1 MSAKI
6 QPIPDGYHSLTAYL
20 IVKGGTAAIEFY
32 KKAFGAKDHFLMH
45 GPGGCV
51 AHASLTIG
59 NSIVMMADENPQMG
73 AISPS
78 TLKGSPVSM
87 VLYVE
92 DVDTVFKRAV
102 DAGAVVKLPVE
113 NKFYGERA
121 GTIVDPFGHMWTIMT
136 HVEDVTPEEMNRR
149 MQEMMKKMGPPK
161 S

>member
-20 IVKGGTAAIEFY
+20 IVKGGAAAIEFY
-32 KKAFGAKDHFLMH
+32 KKAFDAKDHFLMN
-45 GPGGCV
+45 GPNGCV

-73 AISPS
+73 AMSPS
-78 TLKGSPVSM
+78 TLKGSAVSM

-102 DAGAVVKLPVE
+102 DAGAIVKLPVE
-113 NKFYGERA
+113 NKFYGDRA
-121 GTIVDPFGHMWTIMT
+121 GTIIDPFGHMWTIMT

-149 MQEMMKKMGPPK
+149 VQEMMKQGPPK
-161 S
+161 G